1 MNRQP
6 DVYTPGTQLV
16 VGSHHI
22 SIIKYFSQG
31 GFAQVYAVNVLSG
44 PSSTLF
50 PTACLKRVLVPNKQ
64 HLNTLRAEVD
74 CMKLLKNNKHIVTYI
89 DSHASKSTTNPGAY
103 EVFMLMEY
111 CERGGLIDF
120 MNTRL
125 QTRLSESEVL
135 DIFSQTAQGVAAM
148 HKLLPPLLHRDIKIE
163 NVLINSKGTFKLCD
177 FGSVCGIIRPPKT
190 QQEFEFVRDDVLGN
204 TTAQYRAPEMIDL
217 ARGLPIDE
225 KSDIWAMGVYLY
237 KLCYY
242 TTPFEKNGGD
252 QAILKASYTFPHYP
266 SYSSKIKNL
275 ISCLLRENPF
285 QRPNI
290 CQTLE
295 EVSRIQGVPCPI
307 ENFYVKRSLNASNT
321 PNFATPPGKPS
332 IEANAPRFNVPIK
345 PSTMPN
351 IPLVA
356 DISSH
361 DFPSHYAPM
370 TQSMAAQYSQGP
382 ARNANATL
390 NNNGILTNPG
400 IGVKTTFQKSMTIQD
415 PFGPLY
421 TSARQENKS
430 APSTTHNTGGKAD
443 TEMYALHDNRSQ
455 STTRQFNTNAAES
468 LNSDTKSSKSDSD
481 YKSVLQRTTSRS
493 SKTSRAESLASLA
506 SSAGSSSSSEEEETY
521 IKTYATRSGSS
532 KSNYNNRNSS
542 TGSLNTNNA
551 QLETMNTGGSI
562 SQRLGSRLKKI
573 ITGESFKSSSRQNTG
588 NSMMNMTGRIGSGNG
603 SMENI
608 HKQTSPVR
616 RTSSRKTTPNS
627 THELY
632 SKNNDDDRFSRSK
645 SSGGG
650 RSGAFS
656 NKRRSMI
663 IPELD
668 SPDKPD
674 QEDVQAYYSNSRSS
688 SPVKSHGKVSNETR
702 SIRSRVNALFS
713 EPSIHVNKTATGYG
727 KYTETETMDK
737 NLPTRAGSGNAEAI
751 AKKKATSERNPSTI
765 IRPMEDLP
773 ATKQDEM
780 TELKKLVKNKQ
791 KKVPPKKPKKP
802 AALVSQKSYR
812 QEARSDDSR
821 KESDNPLYDDVDEM
835 TNNFSQRF
843 PSVL

>member
-1 MNRQP
+1 MNKKP
-6 DVYTPGTQLV
+6 DVYPPGTQLV

-64 HLNTLRAEVD
+64 QLNTLRAEVD

-89 DSHASKSTTNPGAY
+89 DSHASKSTTNSGAY

-120 MNTRL
+120 MNSRL

-148 HKLLPPLLHRDIKIE
+148 HKLQPPLLHRDIKIE
-163 NVLINSKGTFKLCD
+163 NVLINSKGVFKLCD

-190 QQEFEFVRDDVLGN
+190 QQEFEFVQVDVLSN

-217 ARGLPIDE
+217 TRGLPIDE
-225 KSDIWAMGVYLY
+225 KSDIWALGVYMY

-252 QAILKASYTFPHYP
+252 QAILKASFQFPHYP
-266 SYSSKIKNL
+266 SYSSKVKNL
-275 ISCLLRENPF
+275 ISCLLKENPF

-295 EVSRIQGVPCPI
+295 EVSRIQGVACPL
-307 ENFYVKRSLNASNT
+307 ENFYIKRSLTTSNT
-321 PNFATPPGKPS
+321 PNFQTPANKPPVQAS
-332 IEANAPRFNVPIK
+332 AQRFSVPIK
-345 PSTMPN
+345 PSTMPT

-361 DFPSHYAPM
+361 DFPSHYSPM
-370 TQSMAAQYSQGP
+370 TQSMPTQYSQGLFKST
-382 ARNANATL
+382 NASL
-390 NNNGILTNPG
+390 NSNGNPEV
-400 IGVKTTFQKSMTIQD
+400 GVKTTFQKSMTVQD

-421 TSARQENKS
+421 NSARQENKS
-430 APSTTHNTGGKAD
+430 APSTTHNTGGKAE
-443 TEMYALHDNRSQ
+443 TEMYALRDNSSQ
-455 STTRQFNTNAAES
+455 STTRQFNANAAES
-468 LNSDTKSSKSDSD
+468 LHSDTKSSKSDLD
-481 YKSVLQRTTSRS
+481 YKNILHRANSRS
-493 SKTSRAESLASLA
+493 SKTSRAESLVSLA
-506 SSAGSSSSSEEEETY
+506 SSVGSSSSSEEEENY
-521 IKTYATRSGSS
+521 IKNYASRGSS
-532 KSNYNNRNSS
+532 KSNANNRNSS
-542 TGSLNTNNA
+542 TGSLNANNG
-551 QLETMNTGGSI
+551 QVESMNTGGSI

-588 NSMMNMTGRIGSGNG
+588 NSMVNVTGRMGSNNG
-603 SMENI
+603 SMEHINT
-608 HKQTSPVR
+608 HTSPVR

-632 SKNNDDDRFSRSK
+632 SKNKDEERFSRSK

-650 RSGAFS
+650 SSGAFS
-656 NKRRSMI
+656 NKRKSMI

-674 QEDVQAYYSNSRSS
+674 REDAQVYYNNSRPS
-688 SPVKSHGKVSNETR
+688 SPVKTQGMTPNETR

-713 EPSIHVNKTATGYG
+713 EPSLHVNKTASGYG
-727 KYTETETMDK
+727 KYTETEAMDK
-737 NLPTRAGSGNAEAI
+737 NLHSRASSGGTEPVV
-751 AKKKATSERNPSTI
+751 KKKATSERNPSTI
-765 IRPMEDLP
+765 IRPIGETP
-773 ATKQDEM
+773 ANKQDEM
-780 TELKKLVKNKQ
+780 TELRKLVKNKK

-802 AALVSQKSYR
+802 AALVSQKS
-812 QEARSDDSR
+812 SP
-821 KESDNPLYDDVDEM
+821 KESRIDATRKKSDNLLYDDVDAM
-835 TNNFSQRF
+835 TNSFSKRF